1 VEYKGETKTFYPEEI
16 TAMILRKMKK
26 TAEAYLGEP
35 VTDAVISIPAHFND
49 AQRRAMNDA
58 AKIAGLNVLRI
69 LNEPSAAALAYGFQS
84 KVIACVVQL

>member
-1 VEYKGETKTFYPEEI
+1 
-16 TAMILRKMKK
+16 MILRKLKK

-35 VTDAVISIPAHFND
+35 VTDAVISIPAQFND

-69 LNEPSAAALAYGFQS
+69 LNEPSAAALAYGFKN
-84 KVIACVVQL
+84 KVYNSTINLA